1 MKLPTLSREVKHPYS
16 STQRLL
22 SQVGTHETKLREFFG
37 TLEIPAGTEPVKKP
51 ISILIFINRS
61 GSSVISEYLRAT
73 REFSGFGEP
82 LSHGLV
88 IERCEQHGLTTF
100 KGYLDWLMENIC
112 VPGTEFGMK
121 ANLDQVL
128 MLLRSGAIGQYFD
141 NVKWI
146 FVQRVDV
153 LAQAVSY
160 SIAQQTQQWVSV
172 ENQIGAQPEYRFD
185 ELEGL
190 LYEFSDTYAAIMALL
205 GISGISPYHLT
216 YEQFRKDPQGET
228 ARLAHY
234 LGVER
239 PTIDID
245 KLRMEKQANE
255 LNQQFREQ
263 FVKDLGA
270 K

>member
-1 MKLPTLSREVKHPYS
+1 MTLQKLPRAPQNHYS

-22 SQVGTHETKLREFFG
+22 SQAGTHEQKLREFFG
-37 TLEIPAGTEPVKKP
+37 ELEIPPETAPVEKP

-100 KGYLDWLMENIC
+100 KNYLDWLMENIC

-128 MLLRSGAIGQYFD
+128 MLLRSGAVGRYFA

-153 LAQAVSY
+153 VAQAVSY
-160 SIAQQTQQWVSV
+160 SIAQQTQQWVSLK
-172 ENQIGAQPEYRFD
+172 NQEDTQPEYRFN
-185 ELEGL
+185 ELESL

-205 GISGISPYHLT
+205 GSSGISPYHLT
-216 YEQFRKDPQGET
+216 YEQFRSDPEVET
-228 ARLAHY
+228 VRLAQY
-234 LGVER
+234 LGVKR
-239 PTIDID
+239 PTIDTK
-245 KLRMEKQANE
+245 KLRMEKQASD
-255 LNQQFREQ
+255 LNRQFCDR
-263 FVKDLGA
+263 FVRDMSA